1 MINGKGTRAR
11 ASEVASSQGISLND
25 VLGTRCCIPDCAVTV
40 YEGAPL
46 PICARH
52 YLVIARDYEAQ
63 LFRSPSRDAPMPEV
77 DTPARREYV
86 YFIRFRDAIKIGV
99 SHDVPRRLK
108 ELPWGEVLAVVPGS
122 HWLERDWHRRFAG
135 QRINGEWFK
144 VTDGLLE
151 AIKDAA

>member
-1 MINGKGTRAR
+1 MIHAMGSAARAR
-11 ASEVASSQGISLND
+11 AAADGSSAA
-25 VLGTRCCIPDCAVTV
+25 LGEALAAECCIPDCGEGV

-63 LFRSPSRDAPMPEV
+63 LFRNPSRDAPMPEV

-108 ELPWGEVLAVVPGS
+108 ELPWDEVLAVVPGS

>member
-1 MINGKGTRAR
+1 M
-11 ASEVASSQGISLND
+11 
-25 VLGTRCCIPDCAVTV
+25 
-40 YEGAPL
+40 
-46 PICARH
+46 
-52 YLVIARDYEAQ
+52 IARDYEAQ
-63 LFRSPSRDAPMPEV
+63 LFRNPSRDAPMPEV

-108 ELPWGEVLAVVPGS
+108 ELPWDEVLAVVPGS